1 MFDAEGALRFSN
13 EQVAPVHLEGHPRI
27 GQREARP
34 RENGREDPCEDDVSE
49 LRSWPGKGNPDPR
62 LAVKTGPSSMI
73 LVFRIAPTRF
83 SRPASLNNDESM
95 FSCFFYEVIVKPTLN
110 Y

>member
-49 LRSWPGKGNPDPR
+49 LRSWPGKGI
-62 LAVKTGPSSMI
+62 LGWPSNRTFIYDIGIPNCADSI
-73 LVFRIAPTRF
+73 F
-83 SRPASLNNDESM
+83 PAGE
-95 FSCFFYEVIVKPTLN
+95 PQQR
-110 Y
+110 